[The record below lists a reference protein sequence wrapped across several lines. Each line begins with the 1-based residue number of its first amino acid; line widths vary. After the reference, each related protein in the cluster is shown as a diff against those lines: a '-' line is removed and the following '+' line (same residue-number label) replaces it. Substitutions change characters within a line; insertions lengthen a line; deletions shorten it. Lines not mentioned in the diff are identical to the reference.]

1 MRCRYC
7 ISENNPRALAFW
19 RRHEFELVDRLVQ
32 DLGTRKNFVFKMVRP
47 L

>member
-1 MRCRYC
+1 LHLIVR
-7 ISENNPRALAFW
+7 EDNQRAVTFW

-32 DLGTRKNFVFKMVRP
+32 DLGSKKNLVFKMVRP